1 MNFDKKNN
9 IYKIIMIIVVTA
21 LVTFL
26 LSSVIFYNYYMKTD
40 GGNITA
46 LSKYIN
52 ISNSTTTL
60 EQKIEIL
67 KKYLEKEYIGE
78 LDEEKMVESALKGY
92 VEGIGDKYTEYLTPD
107 ELEDLMTSVNGNYVG
122 IGIYMTQDKEGNIVV
137 LLPIEG
143 SPAAE
148 KGLKTG
154 DIINKIN
161 GEE

>member
-1 MNFDKKNN
+1 M
-9 IYKIIMIIVVTA
+9 
-21 LVTFL
+21 
-26 LSSVIFYNYYMKTD
+26 
-40 GGNITA
+40 
-46 LSKYIN
+46 
-52 ISNSTTTL
+52 
-60 EQKIEIL
+60 
-67 KKYLEKEYIGE
+67 EKEYIGE

-154 DIINKIN
+154 DIINSSYGLTFLFFLSCGI
-161 GEE
+161 